1 MFLIFVASMGFLGG
15 SVVKKLPANARDSG
29 DVGLIPGLGRS
40 LAKERMTHSS
50 ILDWKSHGQ
59 RSLVGLQ
66 TMGLQR
72 VGHDR
77 RSIHGCM
84 DYISVGWHW
93 SREFTLLYP
102 EPQNLTISTKNA
114 FLLSFQIGEIYRVNL
129 GKCLTSSREFIF
141 ISFISLSKLFFHNIM
156 RQK

>member
-59 RSLVGLQ
+59 RSLVGL
-66 TMGLQR
+66 
-72 VGHDR
+72 
-77 RSIHGCM
+77 
-84 DYISVGWHW
+84 
-93 SREFTLLYP
+93 
-102 EPQNLTISTKNA
+102 
-114 FLLSFQIGEIYRVNL
+114 
-129 GKCLTSSREFIF
+129 
-141 ISFISLSKLFFHNIM
+141 
-156 RQK
+156 